1 MGVKKLLAVLLTLAM
16 AFSLLPAAA
25 LTAAAAGEKATYAF
39 WDLRNEDNI
48 DTKTLT
54 VKLDGKDLPSPTTPA
69 ITRKSTTAISSES
82 TSTSPPTP
90 PRTPPSCSRST
101 TAAGGPTASPPI
113 PSRTVRS
120 CPPTAA
126 ASSAWLWSAAW

>member
-54 VKLDGKDLPSPTTPA
+54 VKLDGKFFSAHVNVGDKVNTGDRLISFDIPAIREAGFDLTTPVL
-69 ITRKSTTAISSES
+69 ISNSDDFTDVLPHGTAQIN
-82 TSTSPPTP
+82 
-90 PRTPPSCSRST
+90 
-101 TAAGGPTASPPI
+101 AGEPLLSI
-113 PSRTVRS
+113 IR
-120 CPPTAA
+120 
-126 ASSAWLWSAAW
+126 